1 MRLCKLNLVGRILLA
16 MLVGVAAGFVLPD
29 WGLRGLKTL
38 EELVAV
44 LLRFLVPLVI
54 LGLVKQHQLQAS
66 FSAHMVL
73 LKIRLWMRNL
83 HLRIHLVEQSFI
95 NQPVIVIIGIKKPMR
110 LTHRLL

>member
-1 MRLCKLNLVGRILLA
+1 MVRSPKLNLVGRILLA

-54 LGLVKQHQLQAS
+54 LGLVS
-66 FSAHMVL
+66 SAIVEAGRNSGKMLAATFVL
-73 LKIRLWMRNL
+73 
-83 HLRIHLVEQSFI
+83 
-95 NQPVIVIIGIKKPMR
+95 VIVSVVMSGFFSLGVSCAVYQLM
-110 LTHRLL
+110 LL